1 MAATGTPAATAFWGA
16 TADLTAIG
24 ALADPA
30 AAARLADDVRRV
42 AERSVVV
49 ATTDRAEQL
58 ERVEILRWRGESDPD
73 LLQRARGVAVVLR
86 ETQWRLLLHGHHW
99 CYVNEHDDDGKP
111 SWFVDDAVASST
123 HAEACARDGLPRP
136 TRSELMCA
144 KQAAAQSLVRERTRF
159 GRGLAAVGG
168 GASDDAAAVV
178 AAEATTRSITARE
191 NSLAQ
196 SHGRKHDRP
205 YCLKLA
211 PHCCCTGSGVA
222 LEARSIAVTRRG
234 VGGRIT

>member
-1 MAATGTPAATAFWGA
+1 
-16 TADLTAIG
+16 
-24 ALADPA
+24 
-30 AAARLADDVRRV
+30 
-42 AERSVVV
+42 
-49 ATTDRAEQL
+49 
-58 ERVEILRWRGESDPD
+58 
-73 LLQRARGVAVVLR
+73 LLQRGPF
-86 ETQWRLLLHGHHW
+86 HW

-111 SWFVDDAVASST
+111 SWFVDDAAASST

-144 KQAAAQSLVRERTRF
+144 KQAAAQSLVREFTRF

-191 NSLAQ
+191 NRLAQ

-205 YCLKLA
+205 YCVKLA